1 MKAKPGE
8 AMLMAYLFNELE
20 GEEKRAVEEYLA
32 DNPEAKAEFAALA
45 RVQALLSTVKDKEV
59 IAPPLVMGNSHTS
72 LWRQSYI
79 RVPLSIAA
87 SLLVVMLAAF
97 ALDLRVSYRAN
108 ELRMTFGEA
117 TPTPQAI
124 QPLSPEQIQQM
135 ITTTVTQNN
144 QQLQAGWES
153 SQHQW
158 SEAVKKTLASA
169 GNQNLDALV
178 TRAAQATEA
187 QVRDYVLSMQT
198 ENAKMV
204 KDYMTLT
211 SNEQAKY
218 IEELLVD
225 FGKYLD
231 QQRKNDFQALQT
243 RLSSIEQ
250 NTDLFKQ
257 ETEQILST
265 IITSV
270 EGSNK
275 NLKNY

>member
-45 RVQALLSTVKDKEV
+45 RVHALLSTVKDKEV

-158 SEAVKKTLASA
+158 SEAVKKTLSSA

-198 ENAKMV
+198 ENAKIV